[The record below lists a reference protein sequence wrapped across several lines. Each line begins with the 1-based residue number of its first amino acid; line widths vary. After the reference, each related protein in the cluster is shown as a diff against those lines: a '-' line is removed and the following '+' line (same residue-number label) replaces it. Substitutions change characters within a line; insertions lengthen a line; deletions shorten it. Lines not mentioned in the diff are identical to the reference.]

1 MKVLILAAGKGERLM
16 PLTSSIPKP
25 FLPLGSSTI
34 IGKLIDQISGELP
47 VEEFMINVHHGED
60 YAIRVLEVLS
70 KTYPLS
76 WRREDGTAPGFVDS
90 RG

>member
-47 VEEFMINVHHGED
+47 VEEFMI
-60 YAIRVLEVLS
+60 IRVLEVLS